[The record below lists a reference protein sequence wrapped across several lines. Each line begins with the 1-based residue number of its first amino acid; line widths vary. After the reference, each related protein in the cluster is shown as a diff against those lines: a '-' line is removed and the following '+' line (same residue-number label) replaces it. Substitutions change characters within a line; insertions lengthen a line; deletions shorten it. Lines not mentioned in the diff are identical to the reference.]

1 MNIKELHPRTN
12 KISLVSFFHC
22 KEGEII
28 ALQILGHQQLNVDPL
43 EIPALLI
50 CVAGEFVI
58 RGENGTE
65 VILNQSD
72 YFKMDPWISYQL
84 AALKNSNLIMIR

>member
-12 KISLVSFFHC
+12 KISLVSLFHC

-50 CVAGEFVI
+50 CLGGEFVI
-58 RGENGTE
+58 RGENAIK
-65 VILNQSD
+65 VNLVQSD
-72 YFKMDPWISYQL
+72 YFKMDPWIGYQL
-84 AALKNSNLIMIR
+84 AALENSNLIMIR